1 VATVRKRTAGL
12 KAILHSVQSPATAYY
27 NATAD
32 ETLTQIKRDQRLEAT
47 FQQVLDDPA
56 AADALQQ
63 PALKP
68 LLEMAAD

>member
-1 VATVRKRTAGL
+1 MRKRTAGL